1 MMSEQRM
8 SRVERRSNTE
18 RRILTAARAMFA
30 ERGFERTTIRAVA
43 AAAEVD
49 PALIMQYFGSKQEL
63 FTSSIRIAPADV
75 AADGPA
81 ELTELLLSSLGMK
94 LGGLPDAALAML
106 RSMLTHPDAAVT
118 ARATIDKHIEQLSAT
133 IPSPDAQLRAAL
145 AVTTTLGISIGHHL
159 LDISALREASPEQ
172 IADTLRPYLAGL
184 ISGDARVH
192 DASSTSSASE

>member
-106 RSMLTHPDAAVT
+106 RS
-118 ARATIDKHIEQLSAT
+118 
-133 IPSPDAQLRAAL
+133 
-145 AVTTTLGISIGHHL
+145 
-159 LDISALREASPEQ
+159 
-172 IADTLRPYLAGL
+172 
-184 ISGDARVH
+184 
-192 DASSTSSASE
+192 